1 MTSPRLD
8 ALDRSVDLAAVVID
22 TPAGPW
28 RRARFDEAVDRV
40 AQVLVA
46 RSVRVLAT
54 VLDNG
59 AQWLVADAAA
69 QRAQVVHVPLPMFFT
84 AAQREHAL
92 RAAGADLVWT
102 VVALAPAFAGRRL
115 ESFEWDAGTEPATWL
130 HDEAL
135 RAASPSGLPLP
146 AGTAKITFTSGTTG
160 SPKGVCL
167 GAEAMNAVAE
177 SIAQATD
184 GLGIRRHLSAL
195 PYAVLLENIAGVL
208 APWQRGATCI
218 ALPLAEVGLQGS
230 SRFDPAVLQA
240 AVQAWQPDSLILLP
254 QMLLAWSLWLAAS
267 GQRAPASLKLVAV
280 GGASVGAPLL
290 AQARAVGIPAYE
302 GYGLSEGASV
312 QTLNLPGADRP
323 GTAGRALPHARLRV
337 AADGEIEVS
346 GSLFLGYLGS
356 TQPAPAW
363 WPSGDLGEIDA
374 DGYLHVRG
382 RKKQVLITAYGR
394 NVSPEWVES
403 ALLGARLQGLPPIV
417 QAVVFGNDQP
427 HLSAVLWPLRPEL
440 PDAALQAAVD
450 QANAGLPDYAQVHR
464 WVRAAAAFSTETG
477 LATANGRPQRA
488 AIEALHREALGLA
501 RPPCPWPSPPQPDP
515 LLPERI

>member
-1 MTSPRLD
+1 MTSPRTA
-8 ALDRSVDLAAVVID
+8 ALDRRVDLAAVVVD

-28 RRARFDEAVDRV
+28 SRARFDDAVDRV
-40 AQVLVA
+40 AQALAA

-69 QRAQVVHVPLPMFFT
+69 QRARVVHVPLPMFFT

-102 VVALAPAFAGRRL
+102 VAALAPAFAGRRP
-115 ESFEWDAGTEPATWL
+115 ESFEWDAGSEPATWL

-135 RAASPSGLPLP
+135 RAASPSGLQLSSGLPLP

-167 GAEAMNAVAE
+167 GAEAMDAVAAA
-177 SIAQATD
+177 IAEATD

-208 APWQRGATCI
+208 APWQRDATCI

-240 AVQAWQPDSLILLP
+240 AVQRWQPDSLILLP
-254 QMLLAWSLWLAAS
+254 QMLMAWSLWLAAS

-323 GTAGRALPHARLRV
+323 GSAGRALPHARLRI
-337 AADGEIEVS
+337 AADGEIEVA
-346 GSLFLGYLGS
+346 GSLFLGYLGM
-356 TQPAPAW
+356 APLAQAW

-417 QAVVFGNDQP
+417 QAVVVGNDQP

-464 WVRAAAAFSTETG
+464 WVRAAAAFSPETG

-501 RPPCPWPSPPQPDP
+501 PAAAS
-515 LLPERI
+515 LAVASAA